1 MDTHEP
7 TPITPEDVTRVA
19 RLARLELS
27 GDVCAA
33 FCTQLDAVL
42 KHVESMRRLPLEGV
56 EPMPYPLDLHSVL
69 DEDTPGDPLPNE
81 ALMKMAPESAPPFI
95 KVPKVIDSGGS
106 A

>member
-1 MDTHEP
+1 M
-7 TPITPEDVTRVA
+7 RVA

-27 GDVCAA
+27 GDICAA
-33 FCTQLDAVL
+33 YCHQLEAVL
-42 KHVESMRRLPLEGV
+42 NHVDTMRELPLEGV

-69 DEDTPGDPLPNE
+69 DEDTPGDPLPND
-81 ALMKMAPESAPPFI
+81 ALMQMAPDSAPPFI